1 MRIAAVALVLAVT
14 LVAVATV
21 AQDTAEQNPADRVVE
36 VAQDAQQTRQQ
47 TQDRLDDWAAERA
60 ALQQRWEAAEAQVAY
75 LEQRA
80 QLERDRLAALE
91 AAGDELA
98 RRLDESQRL
107 EASLEDTLLAVLGR
121 LERAVAH
128 DLPFLPDERSRRLE
142 TVRREL
148 GDPAASPADKLR
160 RVLEAVLI
168 ETRYGGALEV
178 YQDRITLGGQAG
190 EATGEATGDAA
201 GDATGGDEELSVD
214 VLTVG
219 RLGLFWLTPDMRRGG
234 RWDPAGQ
241 AYVEL
246 DGDALEAIRRA
257 VEMATRRRPVGVQE
271 LPLGKVGS

>member
-1 MRIAAVALVLAVT
+1 MRIAAAALVLAVT

-21 AQDTAEQNPADRVVE
+21 AQDTAEQNPADRVIE

-91 AAGDELA
+91 SAGDELA

-121 LERAVAH
+121 LERAVAN
-128 DLPFLPDERSRRLE
+128 DLPFLPEERSRRLE

-178 YQDRITLGGQAG
+178 YQDRITLDGQAG
-190 EATGEATGDAA
+190 DAI